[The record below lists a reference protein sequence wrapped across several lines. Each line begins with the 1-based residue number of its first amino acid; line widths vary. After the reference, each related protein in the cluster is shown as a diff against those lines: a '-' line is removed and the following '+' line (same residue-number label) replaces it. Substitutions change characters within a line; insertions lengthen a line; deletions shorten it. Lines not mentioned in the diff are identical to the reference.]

1 VTRATTATET
11 TTATRQTEADL
22 GARWHAGEFAGRWLR
37 TITGEPLRVIFV
49 GRPGGPAG
57 PDFRDAVLTRTDGTR
72 IYGDVELHLR
82 AASWQAH
89 GHTTDHRYDRVVLHV
104 VAQADGAQATR
115 LASGAWAPLME
126 LGAPE
131 TPAVGSPRG
140 AMPAWPC
147 QQPSRK
153 EPTARRAILLAA
165 GEARFAERI
174 AAFAEQ
180 LVAVEAAP
188 GGLWRAADRVLLVAL
203 AEGLA
208 YGRDRAALRQ
218 AGEWLAAG
226 GVPDALTRE
235 LPRLPRLDATR
246 LEGLLALHQRW
257 AAAGPWAALQRAI
270 GPPDAR
276 AAVDSAGE
284 HAAPRDGKAV
294 ARRLVAALALRGGV
308 LSSGRAAILLANVV
322 LPCGVAV
329 AQRQGDAA
337 RAALLRAAYHAL
349 PGLPGNQITRAM
361 IRQLALTRAPAGACA
376 QQGLHHVWAHH
387 CREKRC
393 DACPCA
399 QQ

>member
-1 VTRATTATET
+1 VTRATTATDT
-11 TTATRQTEADL
+11 AIATRPTEADL
-22 GARWHAGEFAGRWLR
+22 GVRWHAGEFAGRWLR
-37 TITGEPLRVIFV
+37 TVTGEPLRVVFA

-57 PDFRDAVLTRTDGTR
+57 PDFRDAVLARTDGTR
-72 IYGDVELHLR
+72 LYGDVELHLR
-82 AASWQAH
+82 AAGWQAH
-89 GHTTDHRYDRVVLHV
+89 GHAIDHRYDRVALHV
-104 VAQADGAQATR
+104 VARADGARATR

-131 TPAVGSPRG
+131 KPGAGSPSG

-153 EPTARRAILLAA
+153 EPAARRAILLAA

-174 AAFAEQ
+174 AAFAGRLAAE
-180 LVAVEAAP
+180 EAAP

-218 AGEWLAAG
+218 AGEWLAG
-226 GVPDALTRE
+226 GGAPDALTRE

-257 AAAGPWAALQRAI
+257 AVAGPWAALQRAI

-276 AAVDSAGE
+276 ATAADGAGE
-284 HAAPRDGKAV
+284 HAAPRDGAAV
-294 ARRLVAALALRGGV
+294 ARRLVAALALGGGA

-329 AQRQGDAA
+329 AERQGDAA
-337 RAALLRAAYHAL
+337 RAALLCAAYHAL

-361 IRQLALTRAPAGACA
+361 IRQLGLPRAPAGACA
-376 QQGLHHVWAHH
+376 QQGLHHLSCHSL
-387 CREKRC
+387 
-393 DACPCA
+393 
-399 QQ
+399 